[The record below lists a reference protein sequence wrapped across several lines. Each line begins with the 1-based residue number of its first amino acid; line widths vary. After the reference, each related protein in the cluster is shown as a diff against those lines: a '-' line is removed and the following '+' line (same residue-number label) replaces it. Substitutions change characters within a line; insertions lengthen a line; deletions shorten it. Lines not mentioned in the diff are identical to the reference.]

1 MKSFTYEEYKRLFV
15 LVLWM
20 KTHFKTIDHD
30 FHSLVHIPTVAQ
42 KTVHLYDVLGTLEE
56 PKKTDKNLIFLAFA
70 VISQSEDLEEIAE
83 VAKHTVDLLNPLW
96 VAFCLSVF
104 DEVVCL
110 GSFEKEYESLP
121 SMLDVKDFDAPF
133 ENAWVL
139 LSLAD
144 TEALD
149 EL

>member
-20 KTHFKTIDHD
+20 KTHFKTTDHP
-30 FHSLVHIPTVAQ
+30 FHSLIHIPTVAQ

-70 VISQSEDLEEIAE
+70 VISQSEDLDEFLEEFAEIA
-83 VAKHTVDLLNPLW
+83 KYTVELLNPHW
-96 VAFCLSVF
+96 IDFCSRGMGKAFLI
-104 DEVVCL
+104 
-110 GSFEKEYESLP
+110 EYEKLP
-121 SMLDVKDFDAPF
+121 DLADAKDLDAPF
-133 ENAWVL
+133 ENAWLL

-144 TEALD
+144 EEILD
-149 EL
+149 EM